1 MARSPKKTL
10 LALAARAAR
19 KVPVIG
25 RRLAASDAR
34 SAELRERVHRL
45 QSQLAATK
53 QALADAKTVSY
64 DPTVP
69 SYRARAFASRRQW
82 TDVETAAASK
92 LPVRLLG
99 DKQVTRAIIES
110 NNINVA
116 LPQELG
122 AWPSIH
128 DVDLDALP
136 DEVVL
141 KLARSHSSVGVL
153 PLRRLSAHTWLDVMN
168 GRIFDKPAIVAEFD
182 RVAVKRGSGE
192 LFAERLLVEPERPN
206 HCAIDWKFFCFD
218 GVVGFVMQRLLE
230 PRPDKAD
237 HDKLFKWW
245 DRDWNVLPSL
255 RHETILDNSLPA
267 ARHPSQLIAAAETL
281 ARLTGRAHIR
291 VDLYDLPDGV
301 YFGEF
306 TAEPGGDWIMPAEYD
321 RKFGL
326 MWEEAE
332 SRVLGR
338 LMGPAI
344 RRGELPL
351 STYVSNDVSTSTPP
365 ADLAGQ

>member
-1 MARSPKKTL
+1 MARSPRKL
-10 LALAARAAR
+10 LRAFAARAAR
-19 KVPVIG
+19 KVPIIG
-25 RRLAASDAR
+25 GRLAASDVR
-34 SAELRERVHRL
+34 TVELRERLRVL
-45 QSQLAATK
+45 ETQLAATK

-64 DPTVP
+64 DPTAP

-82 TDVETAAASK
+82 TDVENAADSM

-99 DKQVTRAIIES
+99 NKQVTRAIIEGHKVD
-110 NNINVA
+110 VA
-116 LPQELG
+116 MPQELG
-122 AWPSIH
+122 SWPSIH

-153 PLRRLSAHTWLDVMN
+153 PLRRLSAHTWLDLMN
-168 GRIFDKPAIVAEFD
+168 GRVFEDSAIVAEFD

-192 LFAERLLVEPERPN
+192 LFAERLLIEPERPN

-218 GVVGFVMQRLLE
+218 GEVGFVMQRLLE
-230 PRPDKAD
+230 PRPEKAD

-255 RHETILDNSLPA
+255 RHETLLDPALPA
-267 ARHPSQLIAAAETL
+267 PRHPERLIAVAESL

-291 VDLYDLPDGV
+291 VDLYDLPEGV

-321 RKFGL
+321 RRFGL
-326 MWEEAE
+326 MWEEAD

-338 LMGPAI
+338 LVGPAI
-344 RRGELPL
+344 RRGDLAL
-351 STYVSNDVSTSTPP
+351 STYLPQQEALRSD
-365 ADLAGQ
+365 GQ